1 MTSPAAPP
9 EGCRPAFGTTFVVVA
24 YLLVAPPLFL
34 LTPLALLLAF
44 GPPKSSREWL
54 WLVLT
59 AGLGGLKVLG
69 DAAHPAVS
77 VRLLTAVAITAGGV
91 FVLLTY
97 LQPRASTL
105 FRAAIAMIAGVAAA
119 AIWARSAGI
128 VMSTIDAALAEDLK
142 RGLDIGLRGAEP
154 AQVAM
159 MTEALPLMARSFPGI
174 IVLLGMLGL
183 ALAWR
188 WYHLIAA
195 APVGRPPRRLF
206 DFRFNDHIIWGA
218 IFTLALA
225 LFDVGGPLGR
235 VITWATIVW
244 GGIYAI
250 RGLAIVLG
258 ATQAWPLP
266 GKVLVLIASV
276 LVLPMALGTLVLVG
290 VADTWIDFRNRSI
303 PTAGGGNAS

>member
-9 EGCRPAFGTTFVVVA
+9 EGCRPAFGMTFVVVA

-34 LTPLALLLAF
+34 LVPLALLLAF
-44 GPPKSSREWL
+44 TPPKSPREWL
-54 WLVLT
+54 WLVL
-59 AGLGGLKVLG
+59 AGSLGGLKVLG

-91 FVLLTY
+91 FVLLVY
-97 LQPRASTL
+97 LLPRASTL
-105 FRAAIAMIAGVAAA
+105 LRAGVAIVTGLGAA

-128 VMSTIDAALAEDLK
+128 AMATIDAALAEDLR
-142 RGLDIGLRGAEP
+142 RGLEIGLRGADP
-154 AQVAM
+154 AQAAM

-174 IVLLGMLGL
+174 MALLGMLGL

-195 APVGRPPRRLF
+195 TPIGRPPRPLF
-206 DFRFNDHIIWGA
+206 EFRFNDHIIWGA

-225 LFDVGGPLGR
+225 LFDVGGPIGR
-235 VITWATIVW
+235 VVGWATIVW
-244 GGIYAI
+244 GGIYAV
-250 RGLAIVLG
+250 RGLAIVLRS
-258 ATQAWPLP
+258 TQTWPLP
-266 GKVLVLIASV
+266 GKLLVLIASV
-276 LVLPMALGTLVLVG
+276 LVLPMALATLVMVG

>member
-34 LTPLALLLAF
+34 LMPLALLLAF

-54 WLVLT
+54 WFVLT

-77 VRLLTAVAITAGGV
+77 VRLMTAVAITAGGV
-91 FVLLTY
+91 FVLLVY
-97 LQPRASTL
+97 LKPRTSTL
-105 FRAAIAMIAGVAAA
+105 LRAAIAMTSGLAAA

-128 VMSTIDAALAEDLK
+128 AMATIDAALAEDLK
-142 RGLDIGLRGAEP
+142 RGLEIGLRGAEP
-154 AQVAM
+154 TQVAM
-159 MTEALPLMARSFPGI
+159 MTEALPLMARAFPG
-174 IVLLGMLGL
+174 VMFLLGMVGL

-195 APVGRPPRRLF
+195 APIGVTPRPLVE
-206 DFRFNDHIIWGA
+206 FRFNDHIIWGA

-225 LFDVGGPLGR
+225 LFDVGGPVGR
-235 VITWATIVW
+235 VITWATIIW
-244 GGIYAI
+244 GGVYAL
-250 RGLAIVLG
+250 RGLAIVLR
-258 ATQAWPLP
+258 ATQAWPVP
-266 GKVLVLIASV
+266 GKLLVLIASI
-276 LVLPMALGTLVLVG
+276 LVLPMALGTLVMVG

-303 PTAGGGNAS
+303 PTAGGGNEP